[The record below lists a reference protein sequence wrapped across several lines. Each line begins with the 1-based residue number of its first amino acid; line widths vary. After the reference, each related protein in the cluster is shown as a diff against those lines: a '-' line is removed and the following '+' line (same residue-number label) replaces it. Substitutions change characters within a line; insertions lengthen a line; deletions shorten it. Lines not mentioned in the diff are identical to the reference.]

1 MPHRRSIG
9 GPLSRRTLLTSG
21 VAGLAAAGL
30 GLSTDSTTHQVE
42 QRVSL
47 AKNVSVERRYSEARK
62 QHVDMVAIHPAG
74 VSPRGLPVCLMLH
87 GRFGDALDSVAGL
100 PTWLSN
106 SVAAGRIPPFTLLS
120 VDGGPNNYW
129 HRRPDDDAMSML
141 LEEVPRWLAERG
153 LSRPI
158 AAAGISMGGFGALVY
173 ARRRRELGEPLRAAG
188 VVAPALHTNWREMRK
203 RRAFTNEAEW
213 TAIDPLRHVESLG
226 DLPVGVWCGNGD
238 RFIDGTRRF
247 IRLAD
252 PTYAS
257 TSPGR
262 HNKTYFRKALPEL
275 VDFIGGH
282 IRRP

>member
-1 MPHRRSIG
+1 MPNRRSIG
-9 GPLSRRTLLTSG
+9 GALSRRALLAG
-21 VAGLAAAGL
+21 AAGLTAAGL
-30 GLSTDSTTHQVE
+30 GLTTDSTSAPVE

-47 AKNVSVERRYSEARK
+47 AKNVSVERIYSQARK
-62 QHVDMVAIHPAG
+62 QAVDMVVIHPKG
-74 VSPRGLPVCLMLH
+74 VDPRGLPVCLMLH
-87 GRFGDALDSVAGL
+87 GRFGDALDSVSGL
-100 PTWLSN
+100 PMWLSN

-129 HRRPDDDAMSML
+129 HRRPGDDAMGML
-141 LEEVPRWLAERG
+141 LDEVPQWLSERELG
-153 LSRPI
+153 KPI

-173 ARRRRELGEPLRAAG
+173 ARRRRELGDPLQTAG
-188 VVAPALHTNWREMRK
+188 VIAPALHTSWREMRK

-213 TAIDPLRHVESLG
+213 RAIDPLHHLNALG
-226 DLPVGVWCGNGD
+226 DLPIGVWCGNAD
-238 RFIDGTRRF
+238 RFIEGTRRF
-247 IRLAD
+247 IRLTH

-282 IRRP
+282 IHP

>member
-9 GPLSRRTLLTSG
+9 APLARRTLLTSG
-21 VAGLAAAGL
+21 VAGLAAVGL
-30 GLSTDSTTHQVE
+30 GLSTDSAGHPVE

-47 AKNVSVERRYSEARK
+47 AKNVSVERLYSHARK
-62 QHVDMVAIHPAG
+62 ENVNVVAIRPRDVPAE
-74 VSPRGLPVCLMLH
+74 GLPVCLMLH
-87 GRFGDALDSVAGL
+87 GRFGDAMDSVSGL
-100 PTWLSN
+100 PVYLSN
-106 SVAAGRIPPFTLLS
+106 SVAAGRIPPFMLLA

-141 LEEVPRWLAERG
+141 LDEVPQWLNERG
-153 LSRPI
+153 LSAPV

-173 ARRRRELGEPLRAAG
+173 ARRRRELGDPLQAAG
-188 VVAPALHTNWREMRK
+188 AIAPALHTNWREMRK

-213 TAIDPLRHVESLG
+213 KAIDPLRHIDSLG

-238 RFIDGTRRF
+238 RFIEGTRRF
-247 IRLAD
+247 IRLAR

-257 TSPGR
+257 TTPGR

-282 IRRP
+282 LRP